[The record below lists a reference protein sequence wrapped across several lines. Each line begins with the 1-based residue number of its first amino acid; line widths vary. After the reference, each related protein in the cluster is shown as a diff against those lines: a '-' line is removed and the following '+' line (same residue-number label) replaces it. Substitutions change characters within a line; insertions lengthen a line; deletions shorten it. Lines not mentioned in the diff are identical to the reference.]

1 MPTVNHI
8 NPEQLPGGISRYGN
22 QAVEEAA
29 GELRS
34 ALRHNTVVHVTP
46 SPYERT
52 APIAA
57 NYRKAAKLLG
67 VGISIRHGATRA
79 YRTLTGEEANE
90 ARELYIC
97 ITKAKAAPPG
107 TPAPAQPRI
116 VDTLAM
122 PPIVT
127 APAGYEASAIIPG
140 LEVSR

>member
-8 NPEQLPGGISRYGN
+8 KPEELPGGIRRYGN
-22 QAVEEAA
+22 QAVQEATE
-29 GELRS
+29 ELRS

-67 VGISIRHGATRA
+67 IGLSIRHGATRS
-79 YRTLTGEEANE
+79 YRTLSGEEANE
-90 ARELYIC
+90 ALELYIC
-97 ITKAKAAPPG
+97 ITKAKTAPAGPS
-107 TPAPAQPRI
+107 APAQAR
-116 VDTLAM
+116 VVHTLVS

-127 APAGYEASAIIPG
+127 KHAGYEPTLLPG
-140 LEVSR
+140 VEVSR